1 MDELEPID
9 LERFKKLRDQ
19 LNGSTAD
26 TMIVYQLI
34 GIVDHLADVNV
45 ALVFNQKVLEF
56 KLEAA
61 ENDLRELMGDDNE

>member
-61 ENDLRELMGDDNE
+61 ENDLAELMKEKD

>member
-1 MDELEPID
+1 MTELEPID

-34 GIVDHLADVNV
+34 GIVDYLADTNI
-45 ALVFNQKVLEF
+45 ALAYNQKVLEF

-61 ENDLRELMGDDNE
+61 ENDLAELMKEKE